1 MYFETIFCLV
11 LNFQSSVPIE
21 FMAIDRQFNSKKY
34 IKFISSKYI
43 TTRKWIGVEG
53 NFKKGECVL
62 LLLLLA
68 SREKTPKEE
77 LLIIYRVELVI
88 RDLSLNGR

>member
-1 MYFETIFCLV
+1 MV

-53 NFKKGECVL
+53 NFKKGESV
-62 LLLLLA
+62 LLLLA